1 MEYISQIL
9 KFNELLLTNNLA
21 PGQIAL
27 WYALMHINNKCQWSK
42 WFTAAIRT
50 LELYTGLS
58 KNGVIKARN
67 VLKQKGLIDFTSN
80 GTAAASFHIKILYSG
95 TDSGTDSSTD
105 SGTDSGTDGGT
116 DSGTDSGT
124 DGGTDSG
131 LLTRQR
137 LRLDKDKD
145 YKKEKDKKEKEPP
158 TDPPNAKKKNA
169 RPQGGYDRILSDIE
183 DEELKNLYY
192 EYIKMRKLIKAPMT
206 DYMLR
211 LLINKV
217 NTLEPDNVERQ
228 KQLLKNSMVKG
239 WKSVYPLKDADDRKM
254 NGKGGDDGGRTDEVY
269 GNLGTYL

>member
-67 VLKQKGLIDFTSN
+67 ILKQKGLIDFTSN

-95 TDSGTDSSTD
+95 TDS
-105 SGTDSGTDGGT
+105 
-116 DSGTDSGT
+116 
-124 DGGTDSG
+124 GTDSG

-169 RPQGGYDRILSDIE
+169 RPQGDYDRILSDIE

>member
-95 TDSGTDSSTD
+95 TDSGTD
-105 SGTDSGTDGGT
+105 G
-116 DSGTDSGT
+116 GT

-145 YKKEKDKKEKEPP
+145 KDYKKEKDKKENVPP
-158 TDPPNAKKKNA
+158 ADPPNAKKKNA

-217 NTLEPDNVERQ
+217 NTLEPENIARQ
-228 KQLLKNSMVKG
+228 KQLLENSIVNS
-239 WKSVYPLKDADDRKM
+239 WKSVYPLKSADDRKM

-269 GNLGTYL
+269 ENLGTYL

>member
-95 TDSGTDSSTD
+95 TDSS
-105 SGTDSGTDGGT
+105 T

-145 YKKEKDKKEKEPP
+145 KDYKKEKDKKENVPSA
-158 TDPPNAKKKNA
+158 DPPNAKKKNA